1 MCLRNGQSKI
11 ENPKS
16 KIQMKHMLRVAVLM
30 GGPSEEHEVSLKSGQ
45 GAVEALRQR
54 GFAAESVIIPRD
66 ASTNEACETVR
77 RAIASA
83 DVDVVFIALH
93 GAFGEDGTIQQVCE
107 LLHVA
112 YTGSDAAA
120 SKLGMDKIASRR
132 RFLEAGLDVPRSRV
146 VEVSRHGSAAP
157 RGLRLPLVVKPSA
170 QGSSIGVS
178 LVRRP
183 SEFAPAVQEAAR
195 YGGPVLVEEFV
206 PGREL
211 TVSVLGDE
219 VLPVVE
225 VIPKR
230 AFFDFAA
237 KYTAGMTDYRV
248 PAFLSSDVAH
258 RVQEA
263 GRRAHEALGCRHF
276 SRTDLIL
283 SEAQIPVVLEVNT
296 IPGLTPT
303 SLLPKA
309 AACLGISYGELCEQL
324 VMMACP
330 AQKLAA
336 VGGAGHGR

>member
-1 MCLRNGQSKI
+1 
-11 ENPKS
+11 
-16 KIQMKHMLRVAVLM
+16 M
-30 GGPSEEHEVSLKSGQ
+30 GGPSEEHEVSLKSGH
-45 GAVEALRQR
+45 GAVDALRQR
-54 GFAAESVIIPRD
+54 GFVAEPMLLPRD
-66 ASTNEACETVR
+66 LSTQEASAMVR
-77 RAIASA
+77 RALASA

-93 GAFGEDGTIQQVCE
+93 GAFGEDGTIQQLCE
-107 LLHVA
+107 SLHVA

-120 SKLGMDKIASRR
+120 SRLGMDKIASRQ
-132 RFLEAGLDVPRSRV
+132 RFLDAGLDVPRSRV
-146 VEVSRHGSAAP
+146 VEASRNGATAP
-157 RGLRLPLVVKPSA
+157 KGLRFPLVVKPSA

-183 SEFAPAVQEAAR
+183 SEVAAAVREAAR
-195 YGGPVLVEEFV
+195 YGGHVLVEEFI

-211 TVSVLGDE
+211 TVSVLGDD

-248 PAFLSSDVAH
+248 PAFLSPDIAH

-283 SEAQIPVVLEVNT
+283 SEAQIPMVLEVNT

-309 AACLGISYGELCEQL
+309 AACLGISYAELCEQL
-324 VMMACP
+324 VMMAWHGS
-330 AQKLAA
+330 AA
-336 VGGAGHGR
+336 VSRHS

>member
-1 MCLRNGQSKI
+1 
-11 ENPKS
+11 
-16 KIQMKHMLRVAVLM
+16 MKPLNVMVLM
-30 GGPSEEHEVSLKSGQ
+30 GGPSEEHEVSLKSGR

-54 GFAAESVIIPRD
+54 GFAAEPVLLPRD
-66 ASTNEACETVR
+66 VSTNEASAMIR
-77 RAIASA
+77 RAIAPA

-93 GAFGEDGTIQQVCE
+93 GAFGEDGTIQRICE
-107 LLHVA
+107 SLHVA

-120 SKLGMDKIASRR
+120 SRLGMDKIASRQ
-132 RFLEAGLDVPRSRV
+132 RFLDAGLAVPRSSV
-146 VEVSRHGSAAP
+146 VEASRNGSTVP
-157 RGLRLPLVVKPSA
+157 KGLRLPLVVKPSA

-183 SEFAPAVQEAAR
+183 AELAAAVREAAR
-195 YGGPVLVEEFV
+195 HGGQVLVEEFI

-211 TVSVLGDE
+211 TVSVLGDD

-237 KYTAGMTDYRV
+237 KYTAGMTEYRV
-248 PAFLSSDVAH
+248 PAFLAPETAH

-283 SEAQIPVVLEVNT
+283 SEAQSPVILEVNT

-330 AQKLAA
+330 AHKLAA
-336 VGGAGHGR
+336 VSSNS